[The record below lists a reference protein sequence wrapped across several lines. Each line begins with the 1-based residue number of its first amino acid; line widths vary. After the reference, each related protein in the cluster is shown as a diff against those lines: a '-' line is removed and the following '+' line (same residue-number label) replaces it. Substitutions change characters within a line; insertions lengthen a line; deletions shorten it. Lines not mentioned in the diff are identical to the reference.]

1 MDIKKLAAGIQAE
14 TEKIIVG
21 KSDRIK
27 LIIMAVLAD
36 GHVLLDDLPGV
47 GKTTMVKAI
56 SIALGCES
64 GRIQFVPDM
73 LPSDIIGMRVYN
85 QKTGDFELR
94 QGPVMTNILL
104 ADEINRAIP
113 RTQSALL
120 EAMEERQISI
130 DGERFALP
138 RPFLVLATQN
148 PVESEST
155 FRLPAAQMD
164 RFLIRLSMGYPSP
177 EEERRMLFTLG
188 DEIPFGSVKPVTN
201 SDELIAAQHEVASV
215 HVSDDVAAYIVAL
228 ADATRS
234 HPQLAM
240 GASPRATRGLYRAA
254 KVWAAMDGRDFV
266 TPDDVRALA
275 HPVLEHRVML
285 DSGARFAGYTAAKAI
300 DDVLASTEAAPS
312 AERLLDE
319 YATAVVQPL
328 KRDNL
333 SPGARRQPAAVCHSG
348 VFRPDGARGRAHV
361 RLSACAGRAGV
372 GAALGEAAG
381 FFDKKPGGRRVPRRR
396 GGL

>member
-1 MDIKKLAAGIQAE
+1 MDIKKLSQDIQFE

-21 KSDRIK
+21 KSDKIR
-27 LIIMAVLAD
+27 LIITAVLAN

-47 GKTTMVKAI
+47 GKTTLVKAI
-56 SIALGCES
+56 SIALGCRS

-73 LPSDIIGMRVYN
+73 LPSDIIGMRIFN
-85 QKTGDFELR
+85 QKTGDFQLR

-130 DGERFALP
+130 DGEQFALP

-177 EEERRMLFTLG
+177 EEEVHMLSLLG
-188 DEIPFGSVKPVTN
+188 DEIPFDTVRSVTN
-201 SDELIAAQHEVASV
+201 AEELCAAQKEIAAV
-215 HVSDDVAAYIVAL
+215 HVSGEVAEYIVAL
-228 ADATRS
+228 TDATRK
-234 HPQLAM
+234 HPQLSM

-254 KVWAAMDGRDFV
+254 KVWAAMAGRDFV
-266 TPDDVRALA
+266 TGDDVKALA
-275 HPVLEHRVML
+275 HPVLEHRLLL
-285 DSGARFAGYTAAKAI
+285 DSGARFSGYTAHKAVE
-300 DDVLASTEAAPS
+300 DVLKKTEA
-312 AERLLDE
+312 
-319 YATAVVQPL
+319 T
-328 KRDNL
+328 
-333 SPGARRQPAAVCHSG
+333 PAAEKLVN
-348 VFRPDGARGRAHV
+348 
-361 RLSACAGRAGV
+361 
-372 GAALGEAAG
+372 E
-381 FFDKKPGGRRVPRRR
+381 KQ
-396 GGL
+396 

>member
-73 LPSDIIGMRVYN
+73 LPSDIIGMRIYN

-266 TPDDVRALA
+266 TPYDVRALA

-319 YATAVVQPL
+319 
-328 KRDNL
+328 
-333 SPGARRQPAAVCHSG
+333 
-348 VFRPDGARGRAHV
+348 
-361 RLSACAGRAGV
+361 
-372 GAALGEAAG
+372 
-381 FFDKKPGGRRVPRRR
+381 
-396 GGL
+396 